1 VTCERAQAALS
12 ARLDGERLPARVAG
26 EVDEHVARCAACTAF
41 VAGSER
47 LRRAVRIRAAEDVPD
62 LVEPIMTAVA
72 TLPRPRRLPRP
83 GGRRATGA
91 RRPSWAPVAAAL
103 VVGLVAGSI
112 AVGGPLRNPRDEPAE
127 AARIVR
133 GIRVAARRLSAYQA
147 RYTVVE
153 HGMPG
158 VDTRT
163 FAMDVAFRAP
173 ERYRLDVRDLT
184 TYPTGW
190 GPTDLTFVQDGT
202 ATYRRG
208 PLPCPAVIGPG
219 ACLLARGST
228 TIARSYEPEAPL
240 AADLIL
246 PIDVLGSPGR
256 VRVVATG
263 SVLGRPAVEVAT
275 TFDRAQA
282 LFPFRTLG
290 GTWRAIFPGD
300 RVTIWL
306 DADRWFAL
314 RASVYPVDDAE
325 RRAWEPR
332 FGLGPEDPATPILDV
347 AATSI
352 RTSTPPPGTFAM
364 PGGTAPD
371 VAAASA
377 VARRLGARPVTPTYT
392 AGLER
397 TSTVLPPAGGSSGG
411 QALLT
416 YTSGLSYLRVTEG
429 EAPTGTTAVTALGP
443 TTETIQLS
451 NGTAYYL
458 PASESRGRRLTIHT
472 SDGDLLLETNLP
484 REDLL
489 RIAATLPIRAEAF
502 PGR

>member
-1 VTCERAQAALS
+1 VICDRVQAALS
-12 ARLDGERLPARVAG
+12 ARLDGERLPARVAAD
-26 EVDEHVARCAACTAF
+26 VDEHVAGCASCTAF
-41 VAGSER
+41 LAGSER

-72 TLPRPRRLPRP
+72 TLPRRRRLPRP
-83 GGRRATGA
+83 GARRATGS
-91 RRPSWAPVAAAL
+91 RRPSWTPVAAAL

-133 GIRVAARRLSAYQA
+133 GIRVAARRLTAYRA
-147 RYTVVE
+147 SYTVIE

-163 FAMDVAFRAP
+163 FAMDVSFRAP

-246 PIDVLGSPGR
+246 PIDVLGNPAR
-256 VRVVATG
+256 VQVVATG
-263 SVLGRPAVEVAT
+263 SVLGRPAVEVVT
-275 TFDRAQA
+275 TFDRAQE

-300 RVTIWL
+300 RVAIWL
-306 DADRWFAL
+306 DAERWYAL
-314 RASVYPVDDAE
+314 RATVYPANDPE

-332 FGLGPEDPATPILDV
+332 FGLGPEDPSTPILDV

-352 RTSTPPPGTFAM
+352 RTSPPPPGTFAM
-364 PGGTAPD
+364 PRGTGPE

-392 AGLER
+392 AGLVR
-397 TSTVLPPAGGSSGG
+397 TSAVLPPAGGSSGK

-416 YTSGLSYLRVTEG
+416 YSSGLSYLRVTEG
-429 EAPTGTTAVTALGP
+429 EPAAGSASLGP
-443 TTETIQLS
+443 TAVRVQLS
-451 NGTAYYL
+451 NGVAYYE
-458 PASESRGRRLTIHT
+458 PASDSRGRRLAIHT
-472 SDGDLLLETNLP
+472 SDGDLLLETNLT
-484 REDLL
+484 RDDLL
-489 RIAATLPIRAEAF
+489 RIAATLPIHAEPF